1 MCKNTPAEPYAEGHH
16 THEAKVLSTERIQ
29 SHDDVSNVAVPAFI
43 TRNVEPDVVAIV
55 SRMSQS
61 RRSETEKRVKL
72 KIDVFLF
79 PLLLLFYI
87 LNYLD
92 RGALPFVRLVGIED
106 ELNLTGVQF
115 DTCLSILYV
124 GYCLFQIPSN
134 LILSKLKPSL
144 YLPACMIIWG
154 VVSGTTAAA
163 NNYTSLV
170 TIRFILGVVEAP
182 FFPGAI
188 FLISSWYT
196 KKEMAMRC
204 AWLYAGNFLSNAF
217 GSLIALG
224 VTETLAGAHGLSSWR
239 WLYIIEASMTVG
251 VAILSIFILPNY
263 PHNTRWLNPEERA
276 VAIYR
281 LVEDRGEMTDFE
293 DANIGIWEGF
303 MQAARDYKTWII
315 AANHIFITTGAG
327 LVVFFP
333 TVVGTLGFSTRI
345 TYVLS
350 APPFLLAVVTTI
362 YTCHRADISGQRS
375 YYMVGTLGVVLV
387 GLIILASSLNTG
399 ARYFSLFLI
408 TSVMWVS
415 YNCNLAWIS
424 DCMPRPIQ
432 KKAAAIGIVSML
444 GQAGNIIAGYIYPK
458 NQSPRYWMAA
468 TIEAVAIVLAIVT
481 TLAFREVLRREN
493 KRLDQRDQNEL
504 GSQYTNEAG
513 KKNFRYVL

>member
-1 MCKNTPAEPYAEGHH
+1 MCKNTPPEPYAEGH
-16 THEAKVLSTERIQ
+16 
-29 SHDDVSNVAVPAFI
+29 DDVSNVGVPAFI

-55 SRMSQS
+55 SRVSKS

-72 KIDVFLF
+72 KIDMFLF

-144 YLPACMIIWG
+144 YLP
-154 VVSGTTAAA
+154 T
-163 NNYTSLV
+163 L

-224 VTETLAGAHGLSSWR
+224 VIETLAGAHGLSSWR
-239 WLYIIEASMTVG
+239 WLYIIDASMTVG
-251 VAILSIFILPNY
+251 VALLSIFILPNY

-281 LVEDRGEMTDFE
+281 LFGDRGEMTDFE
-293 DANIGIWEGF
+293 DANVGIWEGF

-468 TIEAVAIVLAIVT
+468 TVEAVAIVLAIVT

-504 GSQYTNEAG
+504 GNQYTNEAG